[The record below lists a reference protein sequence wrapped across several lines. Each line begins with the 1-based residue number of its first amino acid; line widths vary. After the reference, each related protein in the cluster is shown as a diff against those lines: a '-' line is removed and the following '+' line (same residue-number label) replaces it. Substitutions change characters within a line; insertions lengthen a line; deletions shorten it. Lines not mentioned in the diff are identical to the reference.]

1 MDSSTKPQRRTVA
14 HSAQSEHADDSSAQD
29 PRVHFVESV
38 GRRAHL
44 HARNTPGVELS
55 LASDMRQRLPIRHSF
70 WLILATLPLALFLL
84 LPMVALLWRTMPLML
99 VDHLATD
106 AVWMAI
112 QLSLRTSLLSTLIT
126 LLLGT
131 PVAFLLARRQFRGR
145 TLLETLI
152 DLPMVLPPAVA
163 GLALLLT
170 FGRRGL
176 LGLYLAD
183 LGIEIPFTQSA
194 VVMAQTFVA
203 APFYVKAA
211 MTGFAAVERELEQ
224 AAALDGANPWQIFRY
239 VTIPLA
245 WSGLFGGLIMTW
257 ARALGEFGATIIFAG
272 NFPGR
277 TQTMPLAIY
286 LGFELDLGVALALS
300 VLLLVISFG
309 VLFVVKGVLRREVR
323 VVL

>member
-1 MDSSTKPQRRTVA
+1 MDLFAERHSKQTKEQHNQRPLSQSTVGKRPWTAKRGGHCLLLAALPLVLLLFLPLLTLLLRLMPWAILASLATTTVQ
-14 HSAQSEHADDSSAQD
+14 SAI
-29 PRVHFVESV
+29 R
-38 GRRAHL
+38 
-44 HARNTPGVELS
+44 LS
-55 LASDMRQRLPIRHSF
+55 LL
-70 WLILATLPLALFLL
+70 
-84 LPMVALLWRTMPLML
+84 
-99 VDHLATD
+99 
-106 AVWMAI
+106 
-112 QLSLRTSLLSTLIT
+112 TSLLSTGLT

-131 PVAFLLARRQFRGR
+131 PVAYLLARRRFRGR
-145 TLLETLI
+145 ALLETLI

-176 LGLYLAD
+176 VGSYLSEV
-183 LGIEIPFTQSA
+183 GIELPFTPAA
-194 VVMAQTFVA
+194 VIIAQTFVA

-211 MTGFAAVERELEQ
+211 MAGFAGVERELEQ
-224 AAALDGANPWQIFRY
+224 AAALDGANSWQILRF

-286 LGFELDLGVALALS
+286 LGFELDLEVALTLS
-300 VLLLVISFG
+300 ILLLVISFG
-309 VLFVVKGVLRREVR
+309 VLFVVKGLLRREVR